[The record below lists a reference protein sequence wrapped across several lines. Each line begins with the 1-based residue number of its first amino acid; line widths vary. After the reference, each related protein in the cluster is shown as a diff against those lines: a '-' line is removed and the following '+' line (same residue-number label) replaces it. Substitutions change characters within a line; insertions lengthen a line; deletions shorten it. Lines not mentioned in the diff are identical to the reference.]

1 MKITLT
7 TASDLNKSIKAFGV
21 KQSERND
28 VIQGF
33 LISAA
38 YIALKYSNVD
48 PFNNIAAIRG
58 INQHGVAGWVKT
70 YAAATLTNGA
80 YKLNKTK
87 FESDSEVVEND
98 ADFAAYVVDTGMG
111 EDLWATMNKAAS
123 TPPDFNAED
132 YINRVFK
139 HLDTKGATELSKI
152 LRAAKHEFD
161 IRVHAVA
168 AAAQAPA

>member
-28 VIQGF
+28 AIQGF

-48 PFNNIAAIRG
+48 PFNNIAAIKG
-58 INQHGVAGWVKT
+58 VNQHGIAGWVKK

-80 YKLNKTK
+80 YKLNNAK
-87 FESDSEVVEND
+87 FDSDSEVVAID
-98 ADFAAYVVDTGMG
+98 ADFAAYVADTGMG
-111 EDLWATMNKAAS
+111 EDLWATMGKAAS
-123 TPPDFNAED
+123 TPKDFDAEV
-132 YINRVFK
+132 YIDRVFK
-139 HLDTKGATELSKI
+139 HLDTKGATGLSKI

-168 AAAQAPA
+168 AATQSA